1 MLNCPLVWCVSVMCH
16 SRSSVAPVGSVSVSK
31 VVPVT
36 VTKTSVSTCRSYGDP
51 HISTFDRMSY
61 GFQSPGVWEEG

>member
-1 MLNCPLVWCVSVMCH
+1 
-16 SRSSVAPVGSVSVSK
+16 VGSVSVSK